1 VNVIG
6 GYFTAGPLAGEFSFV
21 SYAQIPKSTA
31 QPARKTVAEQA
42 AKHGVAAEALGVID
56 SDVLLAFVWLLA
68 GRPPEAPADWQRERP
83 LEVWLD
89 NYSVHKS
96 QRVKEEL
103 PRLEAAKIRLCYLP
117 AYCPDLSGIEPI
129 WQDVKYRGMQMRSHK
144 SVGELKAAVDV
155 ALARKAIELRESV
168 KSLAGTA

>member
-1 VNVIG
+1 MIG
-6 GYFTAGPLAGEFSFV
+6 GYFTHGPLAGEFSFV

-31 QPARKTVAEQA
+31 KTARKTLAEQA
-42 AKHGVAAEALGVID
+42 AKHGVEEDALGVID
-56 SDVLLAFVWLLA
+56 SDVLLAFVWQLA
-68 GRPPEAPADWQRERP
+68 GRPPEAPADWQRARP

-96 QRVKEEL
+96 QRVKDEL
-103 PRLEAAKIRLCYLP
+103 PQLEAAKIRLCYLP

-129 WQDVKYRGMQMRSHK
+129 WQDVKYRGMRTRSHK

-155 ALARKAIELRESV
+155 ALARKAIELRESA
-168 KSLAGTA
+168 KSLVGTA